1 MSALGLKLLLV
12 PLLLVLVSWTA
23 RRYGPRVSGIVTG
36 LPVVSGPISLFL
48 AVGNG
53 ARFASGAAPGALAG
67 LGGVGAFCGAYAWA
81 SRHAAWPRALACG
94 LGGFLVAAVILQH
107 TSTTLVAL
115 SFAALVMLA
124 SVRWI
129 LARTDDAAVPHVA
142 PPPAAHWELPARM
155 ALATGIVVGLTAAA
169 ENLGP
174 SVSGVIST
182 LPVLSAVVAVFTHA
196 RGGDRAVR
204 TFLTGVVGSS
214 IGTVGFFAVIGAL
227 LAPDALLTTYAVA
240 LLATAAPHLLSSLK
254 GRLSAGAD

>member
-81 SRHAAWPRALACG
+81 SRRATWPRALACG
-94 LGGFLVAAVILQH
+94 LGGFLVAAVLLQH
-107 TSTTLVAL
+107 VSATLGAL
-115 SFAALVMLA
+115 SLAALGMLIAVRWMLA
-124 SVRWI
+124 FRSEE
-129 LARTDDAAVPHVA
+129 DAEVA
-142 PPPAAHWELPARM
+142 IVPPAAHWELPARI
-155 ALATGIVVGLTAAA
+155 ALATGIVVGLTSAA
-169 ENLGP
+169 ERLGP
-174 SVSGVIST
+174 SSSGVFST

-196 RGGDRAVR
+196 RGGGQAVR

-214 IGTVGFFAVIGAL
+214 IGTVGFFAIVGAML
-227 LAPDALLTTYAVA
+227 TPGALLTTYAMAV
-240 LLATAAPHLLSSLK
+240 LATALINVIS
-254 GRLSAGAD
+254 R